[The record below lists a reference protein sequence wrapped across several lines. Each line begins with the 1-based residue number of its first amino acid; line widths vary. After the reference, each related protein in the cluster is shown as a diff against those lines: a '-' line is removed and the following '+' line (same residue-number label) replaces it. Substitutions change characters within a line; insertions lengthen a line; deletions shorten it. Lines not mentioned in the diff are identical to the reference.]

1 MIKWAEST
9 HSILGKVFEK
19 LSKFMKDQ
27 REKQIK
33 AIKKKQIQ
41 DKDKDKLLPSNE
53 TELFKNI
60 YNKTLD
66 RKEDKLQNLT
76 IIPWNLSLIR
86 VV

>member
-1 MIKWAEST
+1 
-9 HSILGKVFEK
+9 
-19 LSKFMKDQ
+19 MKDQ

-66 RKEDKLQNLT
+66 RKEYKLQNLT
-76 IIPWNLSLIR
+76 IIP
-86 VV
+86 

>member
-1 MIKWAEST
+1 MIKWAKST
-9 HSILGKVFEK
+9 HSIFGKVSEK

-33 AIKKKQIQ
+33 AIKKKIQ

-53 TELFKNI
+53 IELFKNI

-66 RKEDKLQNLT
+66 RKEHKLQNLT

>member
-1 MIKWAEST
+1 MIKWAKST

-33 AIKKKQIQ
+33 AIKKKQIH
-41 DKDKDKLLPSNE
+41 DKDKLLPSNE
-53 TELFKNI
+53 IELFKNI
-60 YNKTLD
+60 YSKTLD

-76 IIPWNLSLIR
+76 IIPWNWSLIR

>member
-9 HSILGKVFEK
+9 HSILGKFFEK

-66 RKEDKLQNLT
+66 RKEYKLQNLT

>member
-1 MIKWAEST
+1 MIKWAKST

-27 REKQIK
+27 GKKQIK
-33 AIKKKQIQ
+33 AIKKKQMQ
-41 DKDKDKLLPSNE
+41 DKDKDKLLSSNE
-53 TELFKNI
+53 IELFKNI
-60 YNKTLD
+60 YSKTLD